1 MVCMTMWHCQK
12 CGKAMSLQKT
22 AEQGFWVSVFE
33 NEDGSPR
40 ALRDDTQ
47 ARVIAV
53 DHPGSDLFSEMI
65 CWDCSQNNCLLTK

>member
-22 AEQGFWVSVFE
+22 AKQGFWVSVFE

-47 ARVIAV
+47 ARVITL
-53 DHPGSDLFSEMI
+53 DNPDYDLFSEMT
-65 CWDCSQNNCLLTK
+65 CWDCSQKSI